1 MHVFGNTVPVMD
13 SWKSRDFVL
22 KVFNCKSIYI
32 YTYIY
37 MYMYMYGES
46 TFSHIINWHT
56 DLGLKGAGV
65 SENSIEI

>member
-1 MHVFGNTVPVMD
+1 MHVFGNIVPVVD

-32 YTYIY
+32 YI
-37 MYMYMYGES
+37 YMYMYGES

>member
-1 MHVFGNTVPVMD
+1 MHVFGNIVPVVD

-32 YTYIY
+32 YIYI
-37 MYMYMYGES
+37 YMYGES
-46 TFSHIINWHT
+46 TFCHIINWHT